1 MVLLSFC
8 FGGVFAQ
15 KVYVVLPSVS
25 LSTQTKV
32 QSCSANVVGKGKMV
46 NVMAVASAAQIG
58 GGVHELPYY

>member
-25 LSTQTKV
+25 LSMLTKV
-32 QSCSANVVGKGKMV
+32 
-46 NVMAVASAAQIG
+46 
-58 GGVHELPYY
+58 